1 MNNEEMKRSLR
12 ELCRIESVAGID
24 VSDDAPYGAGC
35 AQADIESGKLTM
47 NVGTIGVTDVNLVME
62 IDVRAPVTFEA
73 DAVTE
78 PLRRAAAEYGIEV
91 ELTQDTPPVYMDK
104 NGDVRP
110 ADTRK
115 HTPKKAEQARMS
127 SLRRLG
133 IHKVCL
139 RRRALTSH
147 LLRHFWCFAVLKLR
161 FFVPARTKLQ
171 SILSYS
177 QDFGRR
183 RGEKDCFKTVCFLM
197 SAGRYPEASCGLPR
211 GDRRLLRADGDR
223 RRNIR
228 ARDG

>member
-1 MNNEEMKRSLR
+1 
-12 ELCRIESVAGID
+12 
-24 VSDDAPYGAGC
+24 
-35 AQADIESGKLTM
+35 
-47 NVGTIGVTDVNLVME
+47 
-62 IDVRAPVTFEA
+62 
-73 DAVTE
+73 
-78 PLRRAAAEYGIEV
+78 
-91 ELTQDTPPVYMDK
+91 
-104 NGDVRP
+104 
-110 ADTRK
+110 
-115 HTPKKAEQARMS
+115 MS

-197 SAGRYPEASCGLPR
+197 SAGLLDCLLFVIILPKI
-211 GDRRLLRADGDR
+211 
-223 RRNIR
+223 NIEFEEIIYYNI
-228 ARDG
+228 

>member
-1 MNNEEMKRSLR
+1 
-12 ELCRIESVAGID
+12 
-24 VSDDAPYGAGC
+24 
-35 AQADIESGKLTM
+35 
-47 NVGTIGVTDVNLVME
+47 
-62 IDVRAPVTFEA
+62 
-73 DAVTE
+73 
-78 PLRRAAAEYGIEV
+78 
-91 ELTQDTPPVYMDK
+91 
-104 NGDVRP
+104 
-110 ADTRK
+110 
-115 HTPKKAEQARMS
+115 MS

-197 SAGRYPEASCGLPR
+197 SAGLLDCLLFVIILPKI
-211 GDRRLLRADGDR
+211 
-223 RRNIR
+223 NIEFEKILYYNI
-228 ARDG
+228 